1 MTLSDGWLIGRRFL
15 NMRLGIKMFRVQAA
29 AVVVADA
36 AFAPVVY
43 VVAIHGLSPA
53 TSRGH

>member
-1 MTLSDGWLIGRRFL
+1 
-15 NMRLGIKMFRVQAA
+15 MRLGIKMFRVQAA
-29 AVVVADA
+29 AAVVVVADA

-43 VVAIHGLSPA
+43 VVAIHGRSRA